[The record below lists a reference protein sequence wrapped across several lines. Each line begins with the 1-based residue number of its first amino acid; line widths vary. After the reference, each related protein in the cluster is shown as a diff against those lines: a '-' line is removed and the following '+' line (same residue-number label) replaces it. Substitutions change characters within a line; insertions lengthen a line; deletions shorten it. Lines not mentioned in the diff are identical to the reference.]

1 MLLMEQQQQTKI
13 ESAVQDCL
21 EECRASNTPFTRLA
35 ERLEELKSDPA
46 WTEEERREFKL
57 RVVRVLM

>member
-1 MLLMEQQQQTKI
+1 MLRMEQQQQSKI

-21 EECRASNTPFTRLA
+21 DECRASPTPFTLLA
-35 ERLEELKSDPA
+35 EWLENLKSDPD
-46 WTEEERREFKL
+46 WTEAERREFKL

>member
-1 MLLMEQQQQTKI
+1 MLRMEQQQQSKI

-21 EECRASNTPFTRLA
+21 EECRASQTPFTLLA
-35 ERLEELKSDPA
+35 EWLEDLKSDPA
-46 WTEEERREFKL
+46 WTEAECREFRV

>member
-1 MLLMEQQQQTKI
+1 MIRMEQQQQPKI

-21 EECRASNTPFTRLA
+21 EECRASSTPFTLLA
-35 ERLEELKSDPA
+35 EWLESLKKDPT
-46 WTEEERREFKL
+46 WTEAELREFKL